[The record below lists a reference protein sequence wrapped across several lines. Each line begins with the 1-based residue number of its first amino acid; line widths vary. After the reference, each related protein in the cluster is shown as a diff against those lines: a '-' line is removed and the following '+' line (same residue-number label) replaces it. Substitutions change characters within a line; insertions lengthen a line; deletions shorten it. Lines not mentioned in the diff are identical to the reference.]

1 MTLEVSPS
9 LGDPV
14 KLRSKLLKMVKIKL
28 PQHPSWEFEIETSVM
43 QWYHSRREATYRA
56 VSFPNKPI
64 CAPHFYLQALSY
76 RTGTNQPLISKCAL
90 ERGGLVDLSQ

>member
-43 QWYHSRREATYRA
+43 QWYHSRREAT
-56 VSFPNKPI
+56 
-64 CAPHFYLQALSY
+64 
-76 RTGTNQPLISKCAL
+76 
-90 ERGGLVDLSQ
+90 